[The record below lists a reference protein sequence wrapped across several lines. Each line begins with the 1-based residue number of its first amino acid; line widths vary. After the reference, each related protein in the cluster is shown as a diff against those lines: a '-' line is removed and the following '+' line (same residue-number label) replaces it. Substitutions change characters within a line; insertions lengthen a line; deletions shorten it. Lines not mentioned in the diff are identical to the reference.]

1 MSKKVLIAEDSDVGI
16 AYLKELFEKIEDVS
30 CDYAKSFDDAVACCK
45 DNEYDLFLIDYFMP
59 DGTGDALLTKL
70 RNLPEYEKDTKA
82 VVMGSPSDFAEEGML
97 SKYGFSNYIE
107 KPVKFNMLLG
117 VLTLYAGYGR

>member
-30 CDYAKSFDDAVACCK
+30 CDYAKSFEDAVVYCK
-45 DNEYDLFLIDYFMP
+45 ENEYDLFLIDYFMP